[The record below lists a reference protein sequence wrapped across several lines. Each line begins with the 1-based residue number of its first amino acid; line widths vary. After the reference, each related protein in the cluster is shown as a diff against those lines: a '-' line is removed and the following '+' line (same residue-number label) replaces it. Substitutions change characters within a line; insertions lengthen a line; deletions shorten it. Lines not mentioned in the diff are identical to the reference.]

1 MFLLISGVDI
11 KTNDGILPIA
21 PASVNNGLRYKTA
34 RLLRSTSHLSAKPW
48 SIPLAAETGKIPH
61 LPISTHVVLRPSPYN
76 IGMMTRFPRLAAHSL
91 QFKLALS
98 TILIGLVLLLVQS
111 FGQFYALRGDLT
123 GRIESEQYQLLSEL
137 AGHLDDKMNERL
149 TALAESARSIPQAQL
164 GDLKALE
171 QHLQSKT
178 ALLTLFDDLYI
189 FDAKGLL
196 LVDWPVKPGR
206 RQLDMSSRDY
216 IQGVR
221 STLKPFISQPILGK
235 ATRQPIVVI
244 AAPVLN
250 AAGELIA
257 IAGGVLN
264 LYQPN
269 LIGALGSRKI
279 GDSGYFY
286 MVSPQR
292 LIVAHPD
299 RTRIM
304 QQAPPDHE
312 SPTVARAFAGFEG
325 TIEGTNSRGLK
336 GLFTFKRLRSTGWI
350 LASVIPI
357 DEAFRP
363 IAIIQRNMALIT
375 LLLMLFVTP
384 LLWVF
389 SHRLVRPLEDLAQAM
404 RQRAATMQPGQI
416 ALPVAEIGSRE
427 IRTVGAAFNDFLSA
441 RNEAELALAA
451 SEEQRSRMMENLA
464 HAKEAAEAANRAKSE
479 FLANM
484 SHEIRTPMNG
494 VIGMIEL
501 ALMNPLDTDTR
512 EFIGIAKSSAE
523 SLLVILN
530 DILDVS
536 KIEAGKLHIEK
547 TPLEMAT
554 LVKDVLYLMA
564 PQMNDKGL
572 SHQLKLA
579 DELPE
584 TLVGDPLRIRQVLLN
599 LIGNAVKFTQQ
610 GSVAVDVDILAK
622 TDTALTLV
630 IAVTDTGIGI
640 PADRLDAIF
649 HAFSQADGSTTRNF
663 GGTGLGLTISNQLVE
678 LMGGQLTV
686 ESQEGVGSTF
696 RFTLQ
701 LERS

>member
-61 LPISTHVVLRPSPYN
+61 LPISTHVALRPSPYN

-111 FGQFYALRGDLT
+111 FGQFYALRGDLA

-336 GLFTFKRLRSTGWI
+336 GLFTFKRLKSTGWI

-622 TDTALTLV
+622 TDTALTLA

>member
-1 MFLLISGVDI
+1 MVGDSESPVHIEKISF
-11 KTNDGILPIA
+11 LPI
-21 PASVNNGLRYKTA
+21 PA
-34 RLLRSTSHLSAKPW
+34 HLDLKPN
-48 SIPLAAETGKIPH
+48 
-61 LPISTHVVLRPSPYN
+61 VYN
-76 IGMMTRFPRLAAHSL
+76 ICMINRFPRLAAHSL

-98 TILIGLVLLLVQS
+98 TILIGLTLLLVQS
-111 FGQFYALRGDLT
+111 LGQFYALRGDLA

-137 AGHLDDKMNERL
+137 AGHLDDKLNERL
-149 TALAESARSIPQAQL
+149 TALAESAKSIPQAQL

-171 QHLQSKT
+171 RHLQSEN

-250 AAGELIA
+250 AEGELIA

-286 MVSPQR
+286 VVSPQR
-292 LIVAHPD
+292 MVVAHPD

-304 QQAPPDHE
+304 QPTPPDRD
-312 SPTVARAFAGFEG
+312 SPALARAFGGFEG
-325 TIEGTNSRGLK
+325 SIESTNSRGLQ
-336 GLFTFKRLRSTGWI
+336 GLFTFKRLKSTGWI
-350 LASVIPI
+350 LASVVPTA
-357 DEAFRP
+357 EAFRP
-363 IAIIQRNMALIT
+363 IALIQRNMAIIT
-375 LLLMLFVTP
+375 LLLILFVTP
-384 LLWVF
+384 LLWAF
-389 SHRLVRPLEDLAQAM
+389 SHRLVRPLEELAQAM
-404 RQRAATMQPGQI
+404 RQRAASMLPRQA

-427 IRTVGAAFNDFLSA
+427 IRTVAAAFNDFLSA

-451 SEEQRSRMMENLA
+451 SEEQRSRIVENLA
-464 HAKEAAEAANRAKSE
+464 HAKEAAEAANLAKSE

-547 TPLEMAT
+547 IPLELAT
-554 LVKDVLYLMA
+554 LIKDVMRLMA
-564 PQMNDKGL
+564 PQMNEKGL
-572 SHQLKLA
+572 AHQLELA

-584 TLVGDPLRIRQVLLN
+584 ILIGDPLRIRQVLLN
-599 LIGNAVKFTQQ
+599 LVGNAVKFTQQ
-610 GSVAVDVDILAK
+610 GTVAVKTNILAT
-622 TDTALTLV
+622 TDTALTLS
-630 IAVTDTGIGI
+630 IAVTDSGIGI
-640 PADRLDAIF
+640 PADRLDSIF
-649 HAFSQADGSTTRNF
+649 TAFSQADGSTTRNF

-686 ESQEGVGSTF
+686 ESQEGVGSVF

-701 LERS
+701 LELA